1 MSIKI
6 MNMEN
11 IYYVQQTQNN
21 LKFIRTKIPDV
32 VLCKP
37 TIFNDER
44 GYFFESFKKEVFD
57 KFIGYASNF
66 IQDNEAKSTKGVLRG
81 LHYQLPPF
89 AQSKLVRVVKGKV
102 LDIAVDIRIGSPT
115 FGNYEAVEL
124 SEENKRQLYIP
135 KGFAHG
141 YVVLSDEAIFSY
153 KVDNYYHKESER
165 GIIYNDKSFQIDWKL
180 NVNQFIISE
189 KDKIQPTFKNADMF
203 EENFSLNE

>member
-1 MSIKI
+1 
-6 MNMEN
+6 
-11 IYYVQQTQNN
+11 
-21 LKFIRTKIPDV
+21 V

-44 GYFFESFKKEVFD
+44 GYFFESFKKDLFD
-57 KFIGYASNF
+57 DFLGYETHF

-102 LDIAVDIRIGSPT
+102 LDIAVDIRKGSPT

-124 SEENKRQLYIP
+124 SEENKYQLYIP

-153 KVDNYYHKESER
+153 KVDNYYHQKSER
-165 GIIYNDKSFQIDWKL
+165 GIIYNDKTLQIDWKL
-180 NVNQFIISE
+180 PANKLIISE
-189 KDKIQPTFKNADMF
+189 KDTMQPSFKNADMF
-203 EENFSLNE
+203 QENFVK